1 MKRVVIAGLGTVGGG
16 VYTILTQQKERLA
29 RELGGEIRV
38 EAVLVRDTAKHR
50 TCDVPPDLLTDDPDI
65 LLSSGAD
72 ALLEATGDTALGYK
86 LARVAMDRGMHVIT
100 AGKALVSGHMEE
112 LHALAHERGL
122 YFLYEASVCGGIP
135 LLKAAADLPLTGCVR
150 AVRGIMNGSTNH
162 ILSAMTGRGC
172 EYEDLV
178 REAREMGYLE
188 ADAGDDLLGYDARRK
203 LRILATLALGGSLA
217 EESIICEGISRI
229 RQEDVKALG
238 ALGYTVKLIAGARRL
253 EIGAAASVF
262 PWALPGDSML
272 AGVNGAGNYV
282 EIEEQYLGKIGWY
295 GPGAGALPT
304 AHAMAGDLMDALA
317 GRRPLTAPIGG
328 KPLAAMPGGER
339 ACFYLRGIDP
349 GGLPVRQPLGGGV
362 LTEEVSFGDVMALLR
377 DHPAG
382 AAIAVDISGRYGV

>member
-29 RELGGEIRV
+29 RELGEEIRV
-38 EAVLVRDTAKHR
+38 EAVLVRDKAKR
-50 TCDVPPDLLTDDPDI
+50 RICDVPPDLLTDDPARLLDI
-65 LLSSGAD
+65 GAD
-72 ALLEATGDTALGYK
+72 ALLEATGDTALGYR
-86 LARVAMDRGMHVIT
+86 LARGAMDRGMHVIT

-112 LHALAHERGL
+112 LHALAHGRGL

-135 LLKAAADLPLTGCVR
+135 LLKTAADLPLLGRVR

-162 ILSAMTGRGC
+162 ILSAMKGRGS

-178 REAREMGYLE
+178 LEAREMGYLE

-203 LRILATLALGGSLA
+203 LRILATLALGGSLL
-217 EESIICEGISRI
+217 EDSILCEGISRL

-238 ALGYTVKLIAGARRL
+238 ALGYTVKLIAGARGL
-253 EIGAAASVF
+253 DDGVAASVF
-262 PWALPGDSML
+262 PWALSADCML

-304 AHAMAGDLMDALA
+304 AHAMVSDLMDALA

-328 KPLAAMPGGER
+328 KPLAAIPGGER

-349 GGLPVRQPLGGGV
+349 EGLPVRRKLGGGV
-362 LTEEVSFGDVMALLR
+362 LTEEVSFGEVLALLR

-382 AAIAVDISGRYGV
+382 AAIAVETSGMYGR

>member
-29 RELGGEIRV
+29 RELGEEIRV
-38 EAVLVRDTAKHR
+38 EAVLVRDKAKR
-50 TCDVPPDLLTDDPDI
+50 RACDIPAELITDDPARLVDI
-65 LLSSGAD
+65 GAD
-72 ALLEATGDTALGYK
+72 ALLESTGDTALGYR
-86 LARVAMDRGMHVIT
+86 LAQGAMDRGMHVIT
-100 AGKALVSGHMEE
+100 AGKALVSGFMEE

-135 LLKAAADLPLTGCVR
+135 LLKAVADLPLLGRVR

-162 ILSAMTGRGC
+162 ILSAMKHRGC

-178 REAREMGYLE
+178 LEAREMGYLE
-188 ADAGDDLLGYDARRK
+188 ADVDDDLLGYDARRK
-203 LRILATLALGGSLA
+203 LRILATLALGGSIA
-217 EESIICEGISRI
+217 EDSIICEGISRL

-238 ALGYTVKLIAGARRL
+238 ALGYTVKLIAGARGL
-253 EIGAAASVF
+253 DDGVSASVF

-272 AGVNGAGNYV
+272 AGVSGAGNYV

-328 KPLAAMPGGER
+328 KPLAAMPGGDR

-377 DHPAG
+377 DHPKG
-382 AAIAVDISGRYGV
+382 AAIAVETSGIYGG

>member
-29 RELGGEIRV
+29 RELGEEIRV
-38 EAVLVRDTAKHR
+38 EALLVRDRSKCRA
-50 TCDVPPDLLTDDPDI
+50 CGVPAELLTDDPDR
-65 LLSSGAD
+65 LLSAGAD
-72 ALLEATGDTALGYK
+72 ALLEATGDTALGYG
-86 LARVAMDRGMHVIT
+86 LACVAMDRGMHVIT

-135 LLKAAADLPLTGCVR
+135 LLKTAADLPLTGSVR

-162 ILSAMTGRGC
+162 ILSAMKGRGC

-178 REAREMGYLE
+178 LEAREMGYLE

-203 LRILATLALGGSLA
+203 LRILATLALGGSLL
-217 EESIICEGISRI
+217 EDSILCEGISRL

-238 ALGYTVKLIAGARRL
+238 ALGYTVKLIAGARGL
-253 EIGAAASVF
+253 EEGVAASVF

-304 AHAMAGDLMDALA
+304 AHAMVSDLMDALA

-328 KPLAAMPGGER
+328 KPLAAIPGGER

-349 GGLPVRQPLGGGV
+349 EGLPVRRKLGGGV
-362 LTEEVSFGDVMALLR
+362 LTEEVSFGEVLALLR
-377 DHPAG
+377 DHPKG
-382 AAIAVDISGRYGV
+382 AAIAVETSGLYGG